1 MIGSKKEMIMHNL
14 TLDKK
19 IIPQQ
24 IKTIKPYNKTPIK
37 PVELYD
43 DTLPDY
49 EEQKFDKIV
58 GY

>member
-1 MIGSKKEMIMHNL
+1 MIGSKKEMIMYNL

-24 IKTIKPYNKTPIK
+24 NKTIKPYYNTPIK

-49 EEQKFDKIV
+49 EEQKFEKTV